1 MGEGFPRSTRQQ
13 MGRYG
18 VAILIVAFRVLVTL
32 VILGSTAWGSGLLL
46 FRLSG
51 TMATVAAIGF
61 GIAGLAGAIG
71 IWSGALR
78 LPLSY
83 AVLFL
88 GLLGWW
94 NGMAPSHDRVWIPE
108 LARLPQIAREG
119 EAITVTNVRDFR
131 WRSETDYDQRWE
143 TRSYDLSKIAGAD
156 LFLSYWSGEAIAHLL
171 VSFTFTDQPPLTFS
185 IEVRRE
191 QGEEWSALA
200 GFFRSYEMAYV
211 AADERDIVGLRTHA
225 RKEDVRLFRLAASP
239 AQARDM
245 LLAYAR
251 DVNRLSLKP
260 RWYNTLTTNCTTVVY
275 HLVGSVA
282 PGWKFSLPLD
292 PRVLLSG
299 YLPGY
304 LHRIGAVRT
313 DIPLDDLVRQG
324 RISERARTISLDDP
338 DFSKKIREGVP
349 AGLP

>member
-1 MGEGFPRSTRQQ
+1 MALL
-13 MGRYG
+13 
-18 VAILIVAFRVLVTL
+18 VIAFRILATFA
-32 VILGSTAWGSGLLL
+32 ILGSTTWGAGLLL

-71 IWSGALR
+71 LWSGALR

-83 AVLFL
+83 AVIVL

-94 NGMAPSHDRVWIPE
+94 SGMAPSHQRDWIPE
-108 LARLPQIAREG
+108 LARLPEIAREG
-119 EAITVTNVRDFR
+119 DTVTVSNVRDFR

-143 TRSYDLSKIAGAD
+143 TRRYDLSRIQGAD

-171 VSFTFTDQPPLTFS
+171 VSFTFADQPPLTFS
-185 IEVRRE
+185 IEVRR
-191 QGEEWSALA
+191 QKGEEWSALA

-211 AADERDIVGLRTHA
+211 AADERDIVGLRSHA
-225 RKEDVRLFRLAASP
+225 RKEDVRLFRLAATP

-245 LLAYAR
+245 FLAYAADINTLAR
-251 DVNRLSLKP
+251 EP

-292 PRVLLSG
+292 PRVLASG

-304 LHRIGAVRT
+304 LQRIGAVRT
-313 DIPLDDLVRQG
+313 DIPLDALVTQAK
-324 RISERARTISLDDP
+324 ISERARTISLDDP
-338 DFSKKIREGVP
+338 DFSRKIRDGVP